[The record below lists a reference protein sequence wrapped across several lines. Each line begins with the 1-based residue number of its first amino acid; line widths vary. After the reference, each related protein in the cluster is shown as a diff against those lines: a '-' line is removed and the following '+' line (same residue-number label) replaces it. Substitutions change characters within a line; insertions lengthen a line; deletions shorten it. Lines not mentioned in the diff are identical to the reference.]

1 MKPSLAASFSFLF
14 FYIFK
19 FYTPNPPQPLKKNLP
34 FKPSTNFKT
43 FFNLPNPLICIPTL
57 LSLSNPPVN
66 NLTLLPPSKLCCNF
80 ATLRSPFQHFY
91 LLLYLHVV
99 FQTHFQ
105 PSNPSCHIPHRPI
118 KFTKIMSP
126 SHLLVIFPI
135 LLSPNCLQHSQPSYY
150 LLTTSV
156 LFGTLQS
163 PPKLLYTMSSLPVTF
178 PTLLSPSQNLNHLLK
193 TSCNLSEHPVLIKT
207 LVSPS

>member
-1 MKPSLAASFSFLF
+1 MLSCTAPHCTTTPFPEIPGAARRHHRRTARSQCRRHHVQVLIMKPSLAASFSFLF

-105 PSNPSCHIPHRPI
+105 PSNPSCHIPHCPI
-118 KFTKIMSP
+118 KFTKILSP
-126 SHLLVIFPI
+126 SHLPCHFSNPTVTK
-135 LLSPNCLQHSQPSYY
+135 LSSI
-150 LLTTSV
+150 
-156 LFGTLQS
+156 
-163 PPKLLYTMSSLPVTF
+163 F
-178 PTLLSPSQNLNHLLK
+178 PTLL
-193 TSCNLSEHPVLIKT
+193 LSF
-207 LVSPS
+207 